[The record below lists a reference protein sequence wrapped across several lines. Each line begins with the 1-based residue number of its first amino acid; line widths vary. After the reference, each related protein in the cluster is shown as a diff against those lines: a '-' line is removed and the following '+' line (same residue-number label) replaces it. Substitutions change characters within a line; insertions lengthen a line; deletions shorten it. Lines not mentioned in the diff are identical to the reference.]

1 MNDQIKR
8 VDEEGEETLRAI
20 AEADRFNEWMYDQV
34 RPFAQGRILEI
45 GSGIG
50 NLSAFFIRDG
60 HDITLSDVRVQYTQ
74 QLSESFPGWKVLDMD
89 LVHPD
94 FEVKYKDQLG
104 TYDLVFALNV
114 VEHIRDDRLALSNMR
129 SLLRPGGVMFVLVP
143 AYPFLFNN
151 FDKALEHFRRYTRKS
166 LAEVHPSGLTL
177 LRTRYF
183 NLMGIPGWF
192 IVGGLLGRKII
203 PVSNMRLYNFLT
215 PFFRW
220 MDRLVFHRV
229 GLSVIQ
235 VSRRSG

>member
-1 MNDQIKR
+1 MSEQIKR

-34 RPFAQGRILEI
+34 CPFAQGRILEI

-50 NLSAFFIRDG
+50 NISTFFVRDG
-60 HDITLSDVRVQYTQ
+60 HDITLSDVRTQYTQ
-74 QLSESFPGWKVLDMD
+74 QLSQSFPGEMVLEMD

-94 FEVKYKDQLG
+94 FETKYRDQLG

-129 SLLRPGGVMFVLVP
+129 RLLKPGGVMFVLVP

-151 FDKALEHFRRYTRKS
+151 FDRALEHYRRYTRKS
-166 LAEVHPSGLTL
+166 LAAVHPTGIAVIHNQ
-177 LRTRYF
+177 YY
-183 NLMGIPGWF
+183 NLMGMPGWF
-192 IVGGLLGRKII
+192 IVGGLLGKKII
-203 PVSNMRLYNFLT
+203 PASNMRLYNLLT

-235 VSRRSG
+235 ASRRSD

>member
-1 MNDQIKR
+1 MSDQIKQ

-74 QLSESFPGWKVLDMD
+74 QLSESFPGRKVLDMD

-151 FDKALEHFRRYTRKS
+151 FDRALEHFRRYTSRS
-166 LAEVHPSGLTL
+166 LAEIHPSGLTVMHK
-177 LRTRYF
+177 RYF

-192 IVGGLLGRKII
+192 LVGGLLRRKII
-203 PVSNMRLYNFLT
+203 PASNMRLYNVLT

-220 MDRLVFHRV
+220 MDRLVFNQV

-235 VSRRSG
+235 VSRRSD

>member
-1 MNDQIKR
+1 MSDQIKQ

-20 AEADRFNEWMYDQV
+20 AAADRFNEWMYDQV
-34 RPFAQGRILEI
+34 RPFARGRILEI

-60 HDITLSDVRVQYTQ
+60 HDITLSDVRAQYTQ
-74 QLSESFPGWKVLDMD
+74 QLSESFPDRKVLEMD

-143 AYPFLFNN
+143 AYPFLFNH
-151 FDKALEHFRRYTRKS
+151 FDRALEHYRRYTRKS
-166 LAEVHPSGLTL
+166 LAAVHPAGLTVIH
-177 LRTRYF
+177 TRYF

-203 PVSNMRLYNFLT
+203 PASNMRLYNVLT
-215 PFFRW
+215 PLFRL
-220 MDRLVFHRV
+220 MDRLVFHQI
-229 GLSVIQ
+229 GLSLIR
-235 VSRRSG
+235 VSRKSE